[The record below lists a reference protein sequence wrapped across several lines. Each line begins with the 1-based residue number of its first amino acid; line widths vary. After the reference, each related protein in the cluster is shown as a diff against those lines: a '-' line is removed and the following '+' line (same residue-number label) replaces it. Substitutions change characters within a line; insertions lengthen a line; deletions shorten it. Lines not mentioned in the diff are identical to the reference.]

1 MILSRKKLVLAAVAC
16 IVIAPLPILTG
27 MGEASPSGLA
37 ALFASLPITVWMGL
51 AIMAALVIASW
62 LSIDADDDAGETRP

>member
-16 IVIAPLPILTG
+16 IVMAPLPILTG
-27 MGEASPSGLA
+27 MREASPSRLA
-37 ALFASLPITVWMGL
+37 ALVGGLPISVWMGL

-62 LSIDADDDAGETRP
+62 LSIDADAGETRP

>member
-1 MILSRKKLVLAAVAC
+1 MSLSRKKLVLAAAAC
-16 IVIAPLPILTG
+16 IVMAPLPILTG

-37 ALFASLPITVWMGL
+37 PLFFGLPISVWMGL